1 MKKLKQN
8 FWQVSLSLIWLMIVF
23 LISCKP
29 SSDSKP
35 SETTPQEP
43 KDSLKTQAEP
53 VKADTL
59 KKDTTAQVVVPK
71 KKKKKIINKPPV
83 DQPNPVCKYG
93 VRRDPNKIIEGN
105 N

>member
-8 FWQVSLSLIWLMIVF
+8 FWRLSLSMMWLVIVF

-29 SSDSKP
+29 GSDSKP

-43 KDSLKTQAEP
+43 KDSLKTQADT

-71 KKKKKIINKPPV
+71 KKKKKIINKPPIE
-83 DQPNPVCKYG
+83 QTHPVCKYG
-93 VRRDPNKIIEGN
+93 VMRDPNIKIEGN